1 MSQRDP
7 ASPSSSGA
15 DGAETSGKQGRPGTQ
30 AKPGAAG
37 GPWQASDRP
46 SAASPQP
53 RAGHGYRN
61 EVSWRGGQGRQP
73 YTNQDPDAPPSP
85 AALPEA
91 EQGDRGAHSGVHQQQ
106 MRDVRGKP

>member
-7 ASPSSSGA
+7 APSPSTGKDA
-15 DGAETSGKQGRPGTQ
+15 AEASGKQGTQ
-30 AKPGAAG
+30 GPPGAPG
-37 GPWQASDRP
+37 LPGQPTERP
-46 SAASPQP
+46 SDASPHL

-73 YTNQDPDAPPSP
+73 YTNQDPDAPSP
-85 AALPEA
+85 PTALPEA
-91 EQGDRGAHSGVHQQQ
+91 EQGDRGAHSGVNQQQ